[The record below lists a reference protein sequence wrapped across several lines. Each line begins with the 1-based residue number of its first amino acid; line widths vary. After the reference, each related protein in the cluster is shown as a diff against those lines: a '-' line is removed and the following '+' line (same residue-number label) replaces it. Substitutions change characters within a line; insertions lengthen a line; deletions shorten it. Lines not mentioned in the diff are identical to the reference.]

1 MDGSEFAYIHRNSFV
16 FIELFIL
23 TVIMFSI
30 LLRFIIRLPSKVIFL
45 LGTIFYLVLGIYLIM
60 HQNDILRHDALEVY
74 KSAKN
79 LNQFNYSSL
88 KQLVGYL
95 YKYPHQIGLVSLERL
110 LLLLLG
116 AENVKGYL

>member
-16 FIELFIL
+16 FIGLLILAVIIFFIL
-23 TVIMFSI
+23 
-30 LLRFIIRLPSKVIFL
+30 LWFIIRLPSKVIFL

-79 LNQFNYSSL
+79 LNQFN
-88 KQLVGYL
+88 
-95 YKYPHQIGLVSLERL
+95 
-110 LLLLLG
+110 
-116 AENVKGYL
+116 